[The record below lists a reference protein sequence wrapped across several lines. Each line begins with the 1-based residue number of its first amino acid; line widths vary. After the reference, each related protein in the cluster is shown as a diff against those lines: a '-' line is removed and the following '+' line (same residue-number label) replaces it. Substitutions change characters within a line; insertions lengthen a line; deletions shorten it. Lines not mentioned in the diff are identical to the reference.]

1 MSRGNWD
8 DGFGVW
14 ASFCGP
20 GFGFKGGR
28 RQKAKVFDR
37 GDLRYMILQL
47 LAERPMHGYEV
58 MQALGQESGGLYQ
71 PSAGSVYP
79 VLQLLQDQ
87 GYVESEERDGK
98 RIYSIT
104 AAGRTFLEENQERVE
119 DVFGRVSDFT
129 DRFTGGPMRD
139 LTRSFMRFA
148 QVSFDEAVKRAGDT
162 EAVDRMREILERAT
176 REMEEAARG
185 RRRGETGEAGTA

>member
-1 MSRGNWD
+1 MHRGNWD

-14 ASFCGP
+14 AAFCGP
-20 GFGFKGGR
+20 GSGFKGSR
-28 RQKAKVFDR
+28 RRKAKVFDR

-58 MQALGQESGGLYQ
+58 MQALGEESGGLYQ

-87 GYVESEERDGK
+87 GYVDSEERDGK
-98 RIYSIT
+98 RVYSIT
-104 AAGRTFLEENQERVE
+104 DAGRTFLEENQDRVD

-129 DRFTGGPMRD
+129 DRFTGAPMRD

-162 EAVDRMREILERAT
+162 EAVDRLRDILERAT
-176 REMEEAARG
+176 QEMEAASRG
-185 RRRGETGEAGTA
+185 RRRGGAGEAGTV